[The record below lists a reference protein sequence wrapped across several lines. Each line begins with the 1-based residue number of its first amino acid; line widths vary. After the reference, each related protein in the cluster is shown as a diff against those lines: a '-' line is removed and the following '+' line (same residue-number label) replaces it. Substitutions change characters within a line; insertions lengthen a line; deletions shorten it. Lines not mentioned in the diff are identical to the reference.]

1 MERHRLRIRF
11 RKTDDLRQ
19 ISHRDLARVWE
30 RLFRR
35 SRLALAMS
43 QGFHPHPKIS
53 FPSALAVGIEGRAE
67 VVEVTLTENVEAS
80 AALERLVQHAPP
92 GLVIENV
99 TALEDSHPKAAVER
113 MTYEIEIP
121 AERQGAVASAIQQV
135 LACEHVPFVREGR
148 AQPLDVRAALVACQL
163 EGGRLRFSLRD
174 SGEAQVRPREIL
186 AVLGVDDLE
195 HQGSWLTRTEVVL
208 EDESPAKQG
217 AAR

>member
-35 SRLALAMS
+35 ARLALAMS

-67 VVEVTLTENVEAS
+67 VVEVTLTEIVEAS
-80 AALERLVQHAPP
+80 AAMELLVQHSPP
-92 GLVIENV
+92 GLVIEDV

-113 MTYEIEIP
+113 MTYEIGIP
-121 AERQGAVASAIQQV
+121 AERQAAVASAIQQV
-135 LACEHVPFVREGR
+135 MASEQVPFVREGR
-148 AQPLDVRAALVACQL
+148 DKPLDVRAALVDCQL
-163 EGGRLRFSLRD
+163 HDGQLRFSLRD

-186 AVLGVDDLE
+186 AILGVADLE

-217 AAR
+217 AVR

>member
-35 SRLALAMS
+35 ARLALAMS

-67 VVEVTLTENVEAS
+67 VVEVTLTEIVEAS
-80 AALERLVQHAPP
+80 TAMELLVQHSPP
-92 GLVIENV
+92 GLVIEDV

-113 MTYEIEIP
+113 MTYEIGIP
-121 AERQGAVASAIQQV
+121 AERQAAVASAIQQV
-135 LACEHVPFVREGR
+135 MASEQVPFVREGR
-148 AQPLDVRAALVACQL
+148 DKPLDVRAALVDCQL
-163 EGGRLRFSLRD
+163 GDGQLRFSLRD

-186 AVLGVDDLE
+186 AILGVADLE

-217 AAR
+217 AVR